1 MIINLSVTANEL
13 KEVVEYFNKELKSL
27 RIGKVSAEIIGNV
40 QVDAYGAKSQL
51 NTVAQI
57 IIEDAVSVKI
67 TPWDR
72 SILQNVDIGLREANL
87 GASVSIDKDSVR
99 LRFNPITQ
107 EDRQKK
113 VKELQLLEEDF
124 KVRVRQ
130 VRQKYAK
137 ILDSTKGVSEDEIER
152 EKKELQKAIDN
163 TIAEIEKLSK
173 NKSEELVKV

>member
-1 MIINLSVTANEL
+1 MIINLSTIANEL
-13 KEVVEYFNKELKSL
+13 KEVVEYFSKELKSL
-27 RIGKVSAEIIGNV
+27 RTGKVSAEIIGNV
-40 QVDAYGAKSQL
+40 QVDAYSAKSQL
-51 NTVAQI
+51 NTIAQI

-72 SILQNVDIGLREANL
+72 SVLQNVDIALREANL

-107 EDRQKK
+107 EDRQRK

-130 VRQKYAK
+130 IRQKYAK

-152 EKKELQKAIDN
+152 EKKDLQRAIDS

>member
-1 MIINLSVTANEL
+1 MIINLSNATNEL
-13 KEVVEYFNKELKSL
+13 KEIVGYFIKELKSF
-27 RIGKVSAEIIGNV
+27 RTGKVSVEIIGNV
-40 QVDAYGAKSQL
+40 HVDAYGVRSQL
-51 NTVAQI
+51 NSVAQI

-67 TPWDR
+67 TPWDG
-72 SILQNVDIGLREANL
+72 SLLKNVDIALREANL

-99 LRFNPITQ
+99 LRFNPMTQ

-124 KVRVRQ
+124 KVKVRQ
-130 VRQKYAK
+130 VRQKYTK

-152 EKKELQKAIDN
+152 KKKELQKAVDN

>member
-1 MIINLSVTANEL
+1 MIINISATTNEL
-13 KEVVEYFNKELKSL
+13 KEVVEHFSKELKSL
-27 RIGKVSAEIIGNV
+27 RTGKVSADIIGAV
-40 QVDAYGAKSQL
+40 QIDAYGAKSQL
-51 NTVAQI
+51 NSMAQV

-72 SILQNVDIGLREANL
+72 SILQNVDIALREANL

-99 LRFNPITQ
+99 LKFNPITQ

-113 VKELQLLEEDF
+113 VKELQLIDEEY

-130 VRQKYAK
+130 VRQKYSK
-137 ILDSTKGVSEDEIER
+137 ILDSTKGVSEDEVER
-152 EKKELQKAIDN
+152 EKKELQKLVDN
-163 TIAEIEKLSK
+163 TIAEIEKLTK